1 MARMLLDDRETKAA
15 LGELRAWLV
24 GGEALGP
31 ELVREIRESTK
42 AALFNMYG
50 PTETTVWSTVHA
62 VGDAASPVPIGRP
75 IANTQVYVLD
85 ARREPVPFGV
95 TGELYIGGAGVARG
109 YLGRPELTEERF
121 VPNPFAGGRM
131 YKTGDLARLRDDGT
145 LEFAGRRD
153 HQIKIRGHRV
163 ELGEIEAAIGRQ
175 IGTNECAVVLRED
188 VPGDQRLVGY
198 VAGPVEEARVLESL
212 RASLPEF
219 MVPSRIVSLPE
230 LPLTPNRKIDR
241 RALPRPE
248 AGEAVRTTEYVAPT
262 SDIERTIAS
271 LWEELLGRTK
281 IGTEDNFFDV
291 GGHSLLVVRMH
302 RRLREIVPQP
312 VTLTDLYRFPTIR
325 SLTDFLTRSDRDGAS
340 SGAERAERRRE
351 MRRRRASNV

>member
-1 MARMLLDDRETKAA
+1 
-15 LGELRAWLV
+15 
-24 GGEALGP
+24 
-31 ELVREIRESTK
+31 
-42 AALFNMYG
+42 
-50 PTETTVWSTVHA
+50 
-62 VGDAASPVPIGRP
+62 
-75 IANTQVYVLD
+75 
-85 ARREPVPFGV
+85 
-95 TGELYIGGAGVARG
+95 
-109 YLGRPELTEERF
+109 
-121 VPNPFAGGRM
+121 
-131 YKTGDLARLRDDGT
+131 
-145 LEFAGRRD
+145 
-153 HQIKIRGHRV
+153 
-163 ELGEIEAAIGRQ
+163 
-175 IGTNECAVVLRED
+175 
-188 VPGDQRLVGY
+188 
-198 VAGPVEEARVLESL
+198 
-212 RASLPEF
+212 

-248 AGEAVRTTEYVAPT
+248 AGEAARTTEYVAPT